1 MIQQFQ
7 SAQQKEDT
15 VTKTLTEWGFHGLQA
30 RKLAKEI
37 LTNLRNHLLEQDQ
50 RHKFIAEFNRK
61 AKP

>member
-7 SAQQKEDT
+7 SAQEKEDT

-37 LTNLRNHLLEQDQ
+37 IANLRNYSLEQDR
-50 RHKFIAEFNRK
+50 RHQFIAEFNRK
-61 AKP
+61 ARP